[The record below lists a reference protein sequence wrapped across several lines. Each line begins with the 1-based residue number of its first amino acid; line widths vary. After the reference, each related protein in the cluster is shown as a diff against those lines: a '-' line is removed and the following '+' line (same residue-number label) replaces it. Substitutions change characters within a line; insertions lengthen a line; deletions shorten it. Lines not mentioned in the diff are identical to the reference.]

1 MKSLQASL
9 STLLLAVVASTALA
23 QQDDILRP
31 EEAYRY
37 AVADTGDAIEID
49 WVIEDGYYL
58 YRNKMSYQSGSDAIS
73 NGLADFIAQA
83 QGRSPVSGQSQVE
96 GGRRSVGPEALPVVR
111 ELGHGFGNRGRGS
124 EGTGGQEHGSRQ
136 NGSRTGSPKRRH
148 GDHPIVIAGPGT
160 GSRREPHEPLLREVP
175 HALELRAL
183 TIRQLPPEVRR

>member
-58 YRNKMSYQSGSDAIS
+58 YRNKMSYQSGSDAIVWRHNRS
-73 NGLADFIAQA
+73 ARPKLPLAMASSEA
-83 QGRSPVSGQSQVE
+83 TTKLPMW
-96 GGRRSVGPEALPVVR
+96 PERLRWVPP
-111 ELGHGFGNRGRGS
+111 
-124 EGTGGQEHGSRQ
+124 Q
-136 NGSRTGSPKRRH
+136 NST
-148 GDHPIVIAGPGT
+148 
-160 GSRREPHEPLLREVP
+160 E
-175 HALELRAL
+175 
-183 TIRQLPPEVRR
+183 